1 MNKTFSKDAWE
12 DITYWCDKDPKM
24 FNKILKILKD
34 IERNGYKGIGKQE
47 RLSGSLSSYWSR
59 RIDHKNRIVYKIENN
74 AVVIIQCGSHY
85 RDK

>member
-1 MNKTFSKDAWE
+1 MNKTFSKDAWD
-12 DITYWCDKDPKM
+12 DITYWCNNDRKM

-34 IERNGYKGIGKQE
+34 IERNGYEGIGKPE
-47 RLSGSLSSYWSR
+47 RLTGNLSSYWSR

-74 AVVIIQCGSHY
+74 TIIIIQCGSHY